1 MYRYFVIAYQDNGLA
16 SYGKRMTVE
25 LVDGDDDLTNGMV
38 VNIFGMKDGCVTVPS
53 RLSFLL
59 PPSSCDC
66 DDSTLNDIHPSEAN
80 ASSSW

>member
-53 RLSFLL
+53 RHSFLL
-59 PPSSCDC
+59 PPSR
-66 DDSTLNDIHPSEAN
+66 LRLR
-80 ASSSW
+80 

>member
-38 VNIFGMKDGCVTVPS
+38 VNIFGMKDGCVTDPLCLPS
-53 RLSFLL
+53 LL
-59 PPSSCDC
+59 PPSR
-66 DDSTLNDIHPSEAN
+66 LRLR
-80 ASSSW
+80 

>member
-38 VNIFGMKDGCVTVPS
+38 VNIFRHEGRVRIGPVVPSFPPPPS
-53 RLSFLL
+53 RLRLR
-59 PPSSCDC
+59 
-66 DDSTLNDIHPSEAN
+66 
-80 ASSSW
+80 